1 VTHAQGEIPEP
12 TGPAAADS
20 MSASG
25 DTTAVD
31 GRIPAALLHEL
42 ADELRQ
48 FEDPSEA
55 ETEGTRQPGED

>member
-1 VTHAQGEIPEP
+1 
-12 TGPAAADS
+12 